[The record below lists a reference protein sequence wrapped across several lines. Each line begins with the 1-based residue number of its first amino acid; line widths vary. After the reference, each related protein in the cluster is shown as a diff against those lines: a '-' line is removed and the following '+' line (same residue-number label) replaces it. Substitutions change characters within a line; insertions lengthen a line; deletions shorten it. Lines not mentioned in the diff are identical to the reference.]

1 MGVNSTAEFD
11 SSLLTK
17 LFGFPT
23 RHEIYPHETG
33 MMRHP
38 ECPDHTPNI
47 LNALPSPAPI
57 WNTGDEGRGEGR
69 AKAEGIFCF
78 CLMPLSHSMWNGERC
93 QSKDTSS
100 TNRAGD
106 TKSIRSSHPGI

>member
-11 SSLLTK
+11 FSLLTK

-33 MMRHP
+33 VMRHP
-38 ECPDHTPNI
+38 ECPDRTPNI
-47 LNALPSPAPI
+47 LNALPSPALI
-57 WNTGDEGRGEGR
+57 WNTGDVGRGEGR

-78 CLMPLSHSMWNGERC
+78 CPIPCGVGTGASQRTPALPTGQVT
-93 QSKDTSS
+93 QSQSDPPILAFET
-100 TNRAGD
+100 
-106 TKSIRSSHPGI
+106 